1 MITEDDEGLGDAQV
15 PSTKIG
21 GAADAASPAPDGA
34 VANHDKFDARTLI
47 SLYTALQSELA
58 ATRRQVID
66 IEAALQQKQ
75 EALAAREAAFEKQ
88 SQLIADLSSDIGQLK
103 AAKQT
108 KKQIKKDVAKDVN
121 ELKLSLALVESENRR
136 LRGIGDEVQNA
147 KREWKAIH
155 DVQQKELNRMAT
167 RMEELARVQANSDE
181 DSAKRK
187 PRGRG
192 SARRKKE
199 EEEMEG
205 YEEVEEEEAKDEEEA
220 HDDEKD
226 SPSVIRRSA
235 RLQAKEAPKVEQA
248 KASPKRIAKRR
259 SREAATAVS
268 APTKPT
274 PPPPAKAESPAKRGR
289 PRKVV
294 EDEQDEETKKKQK
307 DEDSLESEAEETE
320 DLEIDEGE
328 EEEEEE
334 DVDNE
339 PMVDTYGEPTVVEVE
354 ETREKIVEEP
364 TDAKAVMQQRRER
377 RRAEREKAEASA
389 EAAGGGTTTGGK
401 KRKMETRAKGAEEAT
416 AKKKAKKASAEQ
428 DKESSPTD
436 EAAASKLKSPAK
448 AAGAKESKLMKMVKT
463 KAKAEQAMR
472 SQQLTRA
479 PVTAPAT
486 LPSVAPL
493 VPPGPT
499 SEPVMTTPTPSA
511 ARVWPPPPPGTTPRP
526 AVAWPPPPPGSAA
539 LPATVGSLV
548 AAVRP
553 ALVWPPPPPGTAAP
567 QAAAPI
573 SPAPAAPSAATSS
586 STTTSPMGPTRDR
599 RSDEAPADY
608 FNRRVALL
616 SGVTLREIADDFA
629 QERNLDEQTVM
640 SLLERRLLQT
650 FETERTKKREHN
662 QRGEEAWMKR
672 FANQEKLVLRLLWRV
687 AKARAAAAAAARQP
701 QDKHEHGDRL
711 LDSVLWSWANR
722 LANKHE
728 PKVATTELE
737 SLCKAFAG
745 LCKLERRRGRSIVGV
760 FCLDLVLAALSKTEA
775 GRRPPRAGQV
785 LQYLRIVSRAYPG
798 ALASVEGD
806 DGSGAA
812 MDLEEADDGLR
823 VLGLTLRLLMTGHLG
838 PAAKS
843 TGSGAKRE
851 RTKMVD
857 DCLADIATENDWNE
871 ENAPSL
877 DRLLADIVSGIGSL
891 AQHNGDESYKLTP
904 RTFVGLK
911 CLELVAL
918 WKGWVW
924 TFNDL
929 IVERLWPLLGADS
942 TNSAL
947 VTTVR
952 AVGQLARAA
961 IQFLAEPLPLQ
972 GSDFL
977 ANTMADVLQMDPAD
991 SPMGTFSVKL
1001 AAAQT
1006 ILEMT
1011 TSAAAGS
1018 LPPSSSTSGP
1028 ATGVRSWI
1036 RSLSPAHAKRVP
1048 PALVAAIGKR

>member
-1 MITEDDEGLGDAQV
+1 
-15 PSTKIG
+15 
-21 GAADAASPAPDGA
+21 
-34 VANHDKFDARTLI
+34 
-47 SLYTALQSELA
+47 
-58 ATRRQVID
+58 
-66 IEAALQQKQ
+66 
-75 EALAAREAAFEKQ
+75 
-88 SQLIADLSSDIGQLK
+88 
-103 AAKQT
+103 
-108 KKQIKKDVAKDVN
+108 
-121 ELKLSLALVESENRR
+121 
-136 LRGIGDEVQNA
+136 
-147 KREWKAIH
+147 
-155 DVQQKELNRMAT
+155 
-167 RMEELARVQANSDE
+167 
-181 DSAKRK
+181 
-187 PRGRG
+187 
-192 SARRKKE
+192 
-199 EEEMEG
+199 
-205 YEEVEEEEAKDEEEA
+205 
-220 HDDEKD
+220 
-226 SPSVIRRSA
+226 
-235 RLQAKEAPKVEQA
+235 
-248 KASPKRIAKRR
+248 
-259 SREAATAVS
+259 
-268 APTKPT
+268 
-274 PPPPAKAESPAKRGR
+274 
-289 PRKVV
+289 
-294 EDEQDEETKKKQK
+294 
-307 DEDSLESEAEETE
+307 
-320 DLEIDEGE
+320 
-328 EEEEEE
+328 
-334 DVDNE
+334 
-339 PMVDTYGEPTVVEVE
+339 
-354 ETREKIVEEP
+354 
-364 TDAKAVMQQRRER
+364 
-377 RRAEREKAEASA
+377 
-389 EAAGGGTTTGGK
+389 
-401 KRKMETRAKGAEEAT
+401 
-416 AKKKAKKASAEQ
+416 
-428 DKESSPTD
+428 
-436 EAAASKLKSPAK
+436 
-448 AAGAKESKLMKMVKT
+448 
-463 KAKAEQAMR
+463 
-472 SQQLTRA
+472 
-479 PVTAPAT
+479 
-486 LPSVAPL
+486 
-493 VPPGPT
+493 
-499 SEPVMTTPTPSA
+499 
-511 ARVWPPPPPGTTPRP
+511 
-526 AVAWPPPPPGSAA
+526 
-539 LPATVGSLV
+539 
-548 AAVRP
+548 
-553 ALVWPPPPPGTAAP
+553 
-567 QAAAPI
+567 
-573 SPAPAAPSAATSS
+573 
-586 STTTSPMGPTRDR
+586 MGPTRDR
-599 RSDEAPADY
+599 RADEAPPDY

-640 SLLERRLLQT
+640 SLLERRVLQT
-650 FETERTKKREHN
+650 FETERTKKRERN

-728 PKVATTELE
+728 PKVVTTELE

-775 GRRPPRAGQV
+775 GRRPPRAGEV

-806 DGSGAA
+806 DSSGAA
-812 MDLEEADDGLR
+812 MDLEEEADDGLR
-823 VLGLTLRLLMTGHLG
+823 VLGRTLRLLVTVHLG

-871 ENAPSL
+871 GNAPSL

-891 AQHNGDESYKLTP
+891 PQHNGDESYQLTP

-918 WKGWVW
+918 WKGWIW

-1011 TSAAAGS
+1011 TSAAGGS

-1036 RSLSPAHAKRVP
+1036 RSLSPAHVKRVP
-1048 PALVAAIGKR
+1048 PALVAAVGKL

>member
-1 MITEDDEGLGDAQV
+1 
-15 PSTKIG
+15 
-21 GAADAASPAPDGA
+21 
-34 VANHDKFDARTLI
+34 
-47 SLYTALQSELA
+47 
-58 ATRRQVID
+58 
-66 IEAALQQKQ
+66 
-75 EALAAREAAFEKQ
+75 
-88 SQLIADLSSDIGQLK
+88 
-103 AAKQT
+103 
-108 KKQIKKDVAKDVN
+108 
-121 ELKLSLALVESENRR
+121 
-136 LRGIGDEVQNA
+136 
-147 KREWKAIH
+147 
-155 DVQQKELNRMAT
+155 
-167 RMEELARVQANSDE
+167 
-181 DSAKRK
+181 
-187 PRGRG
+187 
-192 SARRKKE
+192 
-199 EEEMEG
+199 
-205 YEEVEEEEAKDEEEA
+205 
-220 HDDEKD
+220 
-226 SPSVIRRSA
+226 
-235 RLQAKEAPKVEQA
+235 
-248 KASPKRIAKRR
+248 
-259 SREAATAVS
+259 
-268 APTKPT
+268 
-274 PPPPAKAESPAKRGR
+274 
-289 PRKVV
+289 
-294 EDEQDEETKKKQK
+294 
-307 DEDSLESEAEETE
+307 
-320 DLEIDEGE
+320 
-328 EEEEEE
+328 
-334 DVDNE
+334 
-339 PMVDTYGEPTVVEVE
+339 MVDTYGEPTVVEVE

-493 VPPGPT
+493 RTGHDDPDPFGG
-499 SEPVMTTPTPSA
+499 SGLASS
-511 ARVWPPPPPGTTPRP
+511 P
-526 AVAWPPPPPGSAA
+526 AGYY
-539 LPATVGSLV
+539 PASSCGV
-548 AAVRP
+548 AASAPGQRRP
-553 ALVWPPPPPGTAAP
+553 TGHSRLSSGGRCSSDQSRA
-567 QAAAPI
+567 
-573 SPAPAAPSAATSS
+573 SS
-586 STTTSPMGPTRDR
+586 SLRRNLEQYYHFADGSDARSSIR
-599 RSDEAPADY
+599 RSAC
-608 FNRRVALL
+608 RL
-616 SGVTLREIADDFA
+616 GVTLREIADDFA

-760 FCLDLVLAALSKTEA
+760 FCLDL
-775 GRRPPRAGQV
+775 
-785 LQYLRIVSRAYPG
+785 YLRIVSRAYPG